1 MSNENKYRLP
11 TELVLDILDSNS
23 STKEVASALGLE
35 YVQVA
40 RIREGLSHTDITG
53 LEYKGADKSK
63 LSDEVILEIFEST
76 DYQKRLALRYGV
88 SVSLVNSIATGRT
101 FGYLTGKKFV
111 KAYKV
116 KKKVVE
122 KTTNGI
128 LNVQEVLEKK
138 GSSIAELA
146 KEHNTTKEA
155 ISWIMTAAP
164 YKEPVR

>member
-1 MSNENKYRLP
+1 MSNENKYRLA
-11 TELVLDILDSNS
+11 TELVLDILNNNS
-23 STKEVASALGLE
+23 STKEVATTLGLE

-53 LEYKGADKSK
+53 LEYTGADKSK
-63 LSDEVILEIFEST
+63 LSDEVILEIFESKE
-76 DYQKRLALRYGV
+76 YQKRLALRYNV
-88 SVSLVNSIATGRT
+88 SVSLINSIATGRT

-122 KTTNGI
+122 KTVNGVI
-128 LNVQEVLEKK
+128 NVQAVLEKK
-138 GSSIAELA
+138 GSSIEELA
-146 KEHNTTKEA
+146 KKHNTTKET